1 MVLWPH
7 DHVDGHLVLF
17 VNREGL
23 HRWFPTSSSCR
34 SGALV
39 EEEPPVVRQLVCWPD
54 DLEDPVQAGHAV
66 VGGVFAHP
74 GDQQHPA
81 AVGVLDAQAPYF
93 AAEDVDAQS

>member
-1 MVLWPH
+1 MATMYF
-7 DHVDGHLVLF
+7 F
-17 VNREGL
+17 VKADTYGSQQVPAAEV
-23 HRWFPTSSSCR
+23 
-34 SGALV
+34 GALV